1 MSYKLF
7 TMNRAYNID
16 EQISLLKEYG
26 VIFDNEEKA
35 KEILLDVGFYRM
47 GFYSFPYEKIS
58 PH

>member
-1 MSYKLF
+1 MK
-7 TMNRAYNID
+7 RAYNID

-35 KEILLDVGFYRM
+35 KEILLDVGFIEWDSILSHTKRL
-47 GFYSFPYEKIS
+47 S

>member
-1 MSYKLF
+1 MKK
-7 TMNRAYNID
+7 AYNID